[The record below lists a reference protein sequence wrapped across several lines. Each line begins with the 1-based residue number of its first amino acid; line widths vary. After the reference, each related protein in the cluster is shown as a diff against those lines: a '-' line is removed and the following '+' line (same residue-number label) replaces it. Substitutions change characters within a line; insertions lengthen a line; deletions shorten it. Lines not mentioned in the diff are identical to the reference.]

1 MTISPGSLAIQGI
14 LFPKVI
20 ISPKIKRM
28 MPIRMSIF
36 PIVANPVIVSL
47 NVVSVVLNHRY
58 P

>member
-20 ISPKIKRM
+20 ISPKIERM